1 MKRFKRLTLS
11 FVVVLGSQMIFS
23 SKMGE
28 DVQNS
33 FFANADG
40 MFIPEFDELRQLE
53 AKPKELVGLQPDNLA
68 VTIDQWGK

>member
-1 MKRFKRLTLS
+1 
-11 FVVVLGSQMIFS
+11 
-23 SKMGE
+23 MGE

-53 AKPKELVGLQPDNLA
+53 AKPKELVGLQPANLA